1 MAVSSSDFE
10 RFLYANYPDDY
21 RRATADNVPDDVL
34 TAIVSRHSAHYDVWK
49 NIPEWVKNRYHD
61 ILPRDVLNGNSQ
73 VKDFVLKE
81 ENSVKEE
88 ERETAEVLDFSITM
102 LALGYSAENV
112 RALFE
117 NRMLREQLAQA
128 AKDDKLTPEQLE
140 QWLFS
145 RVKDKEIITWDWQ
158 TNQPE
163 KYLFHLIKEMNRS
176 ERRGETIDPL
186 KEKELAQLLP
196 MFADKEK
203 RNKLVDYLRQKPQQA
218 ALGHLSP
225 EILGKFS
232 GVLKE
237 CGINI
242 MPAKEKGKE
251 MEISRE
257 SLAASLKK
265 HFQWRLK
272 MEEMLKAQYAR
283 RNLVFANVSVR
294 DVLSDGFKALAPLR
308 HKAKQQEQRA

>member
-21 RRATADNVPDDVL
+21 RRATADNVPEDVL
-34 TAIVSRHSAHYDVWK
+34 TAIVSRHSSHYSVWK

-81 ENSVKEE
+81 ENNVKKEE
-88 ERETAEVLDFSITM
+88 KETAELLDFSITM
-102 LALGYSAENV
+102 LALGYSAETV
-112 RALFE
+112 RALAE
-117 NRMLREQLAQA
+117 NKKLREQLANA
-128 AKDDKLTPEQLE
+128 AKKGKLTPEQFE
-140 QWLFS
+140 QWLLS
-145 RVKDKEIITWDWQ
+145 RVEDKEIITRDWQ

-163 KYLFHLIKEMNRS
+163 KYLFHLIKDMNRS
-176 ERRGETIDPL
+176 ERRGESIDPL

-196 MFADKEK
+196 LFANKEN

-225 EILGKFS
+225 EILGKFG

-242 MPAKEKGKE
+242 TPAKEKGGK

-257 SLAASLKK
+257 SLAESLKK

-272 MEEMLKAQYAR
+272 MEEMLKAQYAQ
-283 RNLVFANVSVR
+283 RNLTFANVSVR
-294 DVLSDGFKALAPLR
+294 EVLSDGIKKLAPFHNR
-308 HKAKQQEQRA
+308 AKQQKQRA